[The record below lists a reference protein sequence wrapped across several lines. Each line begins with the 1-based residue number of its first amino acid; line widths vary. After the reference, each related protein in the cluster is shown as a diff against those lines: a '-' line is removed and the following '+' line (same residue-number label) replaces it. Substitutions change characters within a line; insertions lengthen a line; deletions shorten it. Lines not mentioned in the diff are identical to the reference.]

1 MGQAVPERGEKMASD
16 SFQSL
21 PDTPER
27 GGESQLDSSLPD
39 TQQLLERVFDAI
51 PDLLS
56 VVDRN
61 LRIHM
66 SNWHGGYDYV
76 AEERRRGKPFCY
88 DAYYPEQGGKCRPC
102 HLDEVFRT
110 GRPVTVEKFNPRI
123 GEVEI
128 RAFPVVDDQQRV
140 VLAAEYI
147 RDISSRKAAERA
159 LQERE
164 QQLRR
169 ITDNMLDLVSE
180 ADPDGIFRY
189 ISPSHRAVLG
199 FAPEELLGT
208 SLYELFHPD
217 DLAFMQPLFQKT
229 LPWRKSVRAEFRYR
243 HAAGHYLWLET
254 VGKVVHDAQGRVSGA
269 VYASRDISERRHAEE
284 GRRQVNQTLTATIEA
299 SPLAIFVLDADGCVK
314 LWNVAAERMFG
325 WRADEVL
332 GRPYPL
338 APGAMEGEFRSHLA
352 AMNRGETFVGKQT
365 RRRHKDGRILEVSFF
380 TAPLR
385 SPGGTVAGT
394 VGIICDITEVK
405 RAERALRDSEANYR
419 AIFDAANDAIFVLD
433 IDTGAIL
440 DVNSKLCQMYGY
452 SREEILRLPIEAV
465 SSGRLPFIQENALT
479 WIHSAVDGASRLF
492 EWHARKKCGELFWV
506 EVNMKGA
513 MIGGHFRALAV
524 VRDITERKRAEAAL
538 RESEERFH
546 QVFEQNEDPAFL
558 ILPGSMAIFDSN
570 IAASQLYGYSNQSFR
585 EGGLALIMDADTLAD
600 FARQIFAEQSGGFGK
615 GGWSHIVPIVT
626 IDKQG
631 RSILA
636 SFRGRMLQPHKQA
649 YLYGTFRDVTE
660 KLRIR
665 KERSEMQAKLFQ
677 ANKLAAIGNLA
688 AGIAHEVNNPNNYIL
703 ANAQLLDGIWADV
716 NRIVKDCE
724 EDYRDFALGGLP
736 FNEAIDRVPQML
748 SGISEGA
755 RRIRNIVASL
765 KDFARQDEA
774 AQSRPLDV
782 NRVIAESLTILA
794 SNIRQ
799 HTDHFFCNLHESL
812 PRIAGHFQRIEQV
825 VINLVLNA
833 LQALPDRNSGVYV
846 STTFNPHSRMVEL
859 TIRDQGCGIPLEIR
873 SRILEPF
880 FSTRQQEGGTGLGLS
895 ICYAIVEEH
904 HGRLEFESQ
913 LGQGTTVTVSLPIAE
928 EARKGNP

>member
-1 MGQAVPERGEKMASD
+1 MDPE
-16 SFQSL
+16 SFQSM
-21 PDTPER
+21 PSTPER
-27 GGESQLDSSLPD
+27 DGKSQPELSLPD
-39 TQQLLERVFDAI
+39 NQQLLERLFDAI

-56 VVDRN
+56 VVDRD
-61 LRIHM
+61 LRIQI

-76 AEERRRGKPFCY
+76 AEEQRQGKPFCY
-88 DAYYPEQGGKCRPC
+88 DAYYPGQGGKCRPC

-159 LQERE
+159 LRERE

-180 ADPDGIFRY
+180 ADPDGIFHY
-189 ISPSHRAVLG
+189 LSPSHKTILG
-199 FAPEELLGT
+199 YDPEELLGT
-208 SLYELFHPD
+208 SLYALFHPD
-217 DLAFMQPLFQKT
+217 DLTFMRQLFQDT

-243 HAAGHYLWLET
+243 HASGHYLWLET
-254 VGKVVHDAQGRVSGA
+254 VGKVLHDERGLVSGA

-284 GRRQVNQTLTATIEA
+284 ERRQVNQTLTATIEA
-299 SPLAIFVLDADGCVK
+299 SPLAIFVLDPNGCVK

-325 WRADEVL
+325 WRAEEVL
-332 GRPYPL
+332 GQPYPL
-338 APGAMEGEFRSHLA
+338 APGSMEKEFRSHLS
-352 AMNRGETFVGKQT
+352 AMNRGETFVGKET
-365 RRRHKDGRILEVSFF
+365 RRRRKDGRDLDVSFF

-385 SPGGTVAGT
+385 ASGGSVVGS

-433 IDTGAIL
+433 VKTGAIL

-452 SREEILRLPIEAV
+452 AREEILQLSIEAV
-465 SSGRLPFIQENALT
+465 SSGCRPYTQEFALT
-479 WIHSAVDGASRLF
+479 WIRSAADGVSRLF
-492 EWHARKKCGELFWV
+492 EWHARKKGGELFWV

-513 MIGGHFRALAV
+513 LIGGHYRALAV

-558 ILPGSMAIFDSN
+558 IHTDAVTILDSN
-570 IAASQLYGYSNQSFR
+570 LAAGQLYGYSKLSFR
-585 EGGLALIMDADTLAD
+585 EGGLARIMDAATLEEFTRLLRSEQGD
-600 FARQIFAEQSGGFGK
+600 DSRQGD
-615 GGWSHIVPIVT
+615 WSYFVPLAT
-626 IDKQG
+626 RDHQG

-636 SFRGRMLQPHKQA
+636 SFRGRLLQSHKQT
-649 YLYGTFRDVTE
+649 YFYGTFRDVTE

-677 ANKLAAIGNLA
+677 ANKLTAIGNLA
-688 AGIAHEVNNPNNYIL
+688 AGIAHEINNPNNYIL
-703 ANAQLLDGIWADV
+703 ANAQLLTGIWEDV
-716 NRIVKDCE
+716 NRIVMECE
-724 EDYRDFALGGLP
+724 EDYRAFALGGLP
-736 FNEAIDRVPQML
+736 FEEAISRVPQML
-748 SGISEGA
+748 AGISDGA
-755 RRIRNIVASL
+755 RRIRNIVVSL

-774 AQSRPLDV
+774 VHRRPV
-782 NRVIAESLTILA
+782 EINRIVDAALTILA
-794 SNIRQ
+794 NQIKQ
-799 HTDHFFCNLHESL
+799 HTDHFFCNLHDNL
-812 PRIAGHFQRIEQV
+812 PPIAGHFQKIEQV

-833 LQALPDRNSGVYV
+833 LQSLPDRNSGVYI
-846 STTFNPHSRMVEL
+846 STAFSARHRTVEL
-859 TIRDQGCGIPLEIR
+859 RVRDQGCGISSDIR

-895 ICYAIVEEH
+895 ICYAIVEDH
-904 HGRLEFESQ
+904 QGRLDFESKP
-913 LGQGTTVTVSLPIAE
+913 GGGTTVTVSLPMFDE
-928 EARKGNP
+928 PGEGGV